1 MANKNKN
8 QFEDMSS
15 YSSKN
20 EYKKAKIEKNG
31 LSVVIKSIVI
41 VFSVICIL
49 VGGAAIYA
57 GNVMFSSLSTTT
69 ITKDLEELGITE
81 GTVTSDGITNIAL
94 YGVDSRSMS
103 FTGLS
108 DVIMIMTIDEINN
121 TIKLTSILR
130 DSRVYMGDDYT
141 WTSTGYDKINHAYS
155 YGGAEF
161 AIKTLNTNFG
171 LDIQDY
177 VTVNFYYMAEI
188 IDAFGGVDIELTS
201 TEISVINSMVD
212 SEDYLYASAGTVHLN
227 GNQAVAF
234 SRIRKIDS
242 DNERAI
248 RQQEVLSAL
257 LMLATE
263 IPVTD
268 YVSLITQMTS
278 LCETS
283 LDLTEILNLA
293 PIITTDFTIETK
305 SIPGD
310 TETDL
315 TSGTYENSG
324 WMWSYDLDNA
334 SSNLLEFIYG
344 DLLEYFIS

>member
-1 MANKNKN
+1 MAKKEK
-8 QFEDMSS
+8 QFEDISS

-20 EYKKAKIEKNG
+20 EYKKAKISKSG
-31 LSVVIKSIVI
+31 GHIVIKSIIIFFSILCIVI
-41 VFSVICIL
+41 
-49 VGGAAIYA
+49 GGAAIYA
-57 GNVMFSSLSTTT
+57 GNVVFSSLSTTT

-81 GTVTSDGITNIAL
+81 GTVTHDEITNIVF

-103 FTGLS
+103 FSGLS
-108 DVIMIMTIDEINN
+108 DVIMIMSIDEAND
-121 TIKLTSILR
+121 TIKLTSVLR

-171 LDIQDY
+171 LDVQDY

-188 IDAFGGVDIELTS
+188 IDAFGGVDIELSS
-201 TEISVINSMVD
+201 TEIDVINSMV
-212 SEDYLYASAGTVHLN
+212 SSSDYLNASAGTVHLN

-257 LMLATE
+257 LILTTE
-263 IPVTD
+263 IPVTE

-283 LDLTEILNLA
+283 LDLTEIMDLA
-293 PIITTDFTIETK
+293 PIVTTGFTIETK

-315 TSGTYENSG
+315 TSGLYENNA
-324 WMWSYDLDNA
+324 WMWNYDLEAA
-334 SSNLLEFIYG
+334 SENLIDFIYG
-344 DLLEYFIS
+344 DLLEDFTA